1 MSDVYV
7 IGTDMIR
14 FGRYAERSVEDMGAE
29 AGLLALA
36 DAKLT
41 IRDINAFYCGNLG
54 EANGQVGQ
62 RIMKQIGQTGIPV
75 VNTANACATGATA
88 FREGWIAV
96 HRRAQERAAAIHTR
110 LAARLAQP
118 PALVAGTLAY
128 RRAVAR
134 FDLDDLM
141 GRIALDPAAACA
153 PCLTVPGALA
163 P

>member
-88 FREGWIAV
+88 FREGWIAIKAGLYDLV
-96 HRRAQERAAAIHTR
+96 LCIGVEKMSKGMLGVPRSYAGIPIEGLIGSSTMPASFAALGMEHTR
-110 LAARLAQP
+110 KY
-118 PALVAGTLAY
+118 GTT
-128 RRAVAR
+128 
-134 FDLDDLM
+134 FE
-141 GRIALDPAAACA
+141 
-153 PCLTVPGALA
+153 
-163 P
+163 